1 MPDNSIQELMQR
13 LKNVEYEEIRRES
26 EAYLEA
32 VFKVNAMEEIGL
44 ILEEYYGPAFKRAG
58 VKPGREASECTKK
71 YGGMQEEQVLY
82 FRSQEG
88 VSQLAMIWPWQDGVR
103 ATVKIIQVL

>member
-44 ILEEYYGPAFKRAG
+44 ILE
-58 VKPGREASECTKK
+58 
-71 YGGMQEEQVLY
+71 
-82 FRSQEG
+82 
-88 VSQLAMIWPWQDGVR
+88 
-103 ATVKIIQVL
+103 